1 MWPLTY
7 IITTLIQ
14 QSFRLEIMSYIIKK
28 QRFLKSLDKIK
39 ETCTSNNYEMP
50 KLLKNYPIKS
60 NEKYDK
66 ELKEFIKIFPDFS
79 DIAIDLNKE
88 QEEIVTYDGDKFL
101 SVEAGPGAGKTR
113 VLIEKVNYM
122 VNELNVEPES
132 LLIITFSTKAAEELR
147 ERLSEGDLLKSDVQK
162 MHISTIH
169 SFCGKILEDAGKV
182 GLDVISDE
190 SGGKN
195 LLFIGKHLKELGF
208 VKEAYMSNSE
218 IPHITG
224 KYNEYCSFDV
234 DSEKLIEYIEETRP
248 VSQEYID
255 FVREYMEANEGKYPY
270 DEVRENDEFKKS
282 KYNAKYLQIAKSYEK
297 YEEIL
302 EREKAIDF
310 AHMQKNALEIVQ
322 RDDFKTRFTNILI
335 DEFQDSDPMQMA
347 LFEKLMESAETFT
360 VVGDINQSIYGFRG
374 SNINPFTYLAK
385 HHKDKFEFKS
395 LPTNYRSTH
404 EIIDISEDF
413 IKHQRPEESAL
424 GKAECG
430 RDVHNDIYYLI
441 TDFKKTRND
450 EIKPVKIEADNI
462 FKVINYLITN
472 KKVNKLSDIGILFR
486 SIKES
491 SSRCIGYLL
500 EDLNSAGIKYQIST
514 ADLIEQDEIKS
525 ILTLFYHLVS
535 DDNPHKHFFNKWEK
549 DWLNLKAYAD
559 QILFELSDETKDIL
573 YNLQD
578 KFEAEVVKKEN
589 EVWLRDHSRGGAT
602 AFDKVLKRDEEMLI
616 EIFES
621 VERPILS
628 NENLIEYG
636 ITNKD
641 DLEFFKRLNE
651 LKNSL
656 YSEDIKFY
664 ERPTVSEVY
673 LKLLTDVTG
682 FLTEDRVLE
691 KEDVIYN
698 LSQITYSLEIF
709 SEVRFERD
717 IRGAFWFIYRT
728 IEGYSGYKPESD
740 AIQIMTIHKSKG
752 LEFPVVIIPSFKID
766 SFPKKYENPN
776 PESGWKYGTPV
787 YYTPDNC
794 LRYPKFDEEIG
805 PELSHYMEEERVIYV
820 AMTRAQDTLILSSLV
835 ENVSEAKKYAIEND
849 EFESLPKGP
858 ERLESAINENL
869 SRCKFIDVNNIEID
883 ILPRTSDEEDEDDY
897 CIDLSFTA
905 LENYNNCPFRYKLAN
920 QIGFSVTEK
929 QEIDEGIFVHKALEI
944 INKKIIN
951 NDNLFIGNDEVVKTI
966 TELFEKSN
974 EELLEEDPVEYQK
987 QLDEIIKNVIYY
999 YENYGKNLKIL
1010 DSEYPFYL
1018 KDQHYALKGVVDLIY
1033 EVDGKL
1039 GIIDYKNTSLEDK
1052 YKDKFEKQL
1061 HLYVLALRDQNQE
1074 YEGKEISELKV
1085 YAIKSKKMLEFKID
1099 EEYINELQVELENIA
1114 SSIHRGE
1121 FKSSKCDDCKYCQ
1134 YKKICKQHL

>member
-1 MWPLTY
+1 
-7 IITTLIQ
+7 
-14 QSFRLEIMSYIIKK
+14 MSYIIKK
-28 QRFLKSLDKIK
+28 QKFLKSIDNIK
-39 ETCTSNNYEMP
+39 ETCALNNYEMP
-50 KLLKNYPIKS
+50 KLLKNYPTES
-60 NEKYDK
+60 NEDYDN
-66 ELKEFIKIFPDFS
+66 ELKEFFENFPEFS
-79 DIAIDLNKE
+79 EIAINLNKE
-88 QEEIVTYDGDKFL
+88 QEEIVTYEGDKFL
-101 SVEAGPGAGKTR
+101 SIEAGPGAGKTR

-122 VNELNVEPES
+122 VNELNVNPES

-169 SFCGKILEDAGKV
+169 SFCGKILEDAGEV

-195 LLFIGKHLKELGF
+195 ILFIGKHMEELGF
-208 VKEAYMSNSE
+208 VKEAYMSNNE
-218 IPHITG
+218 IKDISR

-234 DSEKLIEYIEETRP
+234 DSEKLIDYIKETRP
-248 VSQEYID
+248 ISQEYTN
-255 FVREYMEANEGKYPY
+255 FVRDYMETHDGKYPY
-270 DEVRENDEFKKS
+270 DEVKENNEFKKS
-282 KYNAKYLQIAKSYEK
+282 KYNAKYLQIAKSYKK

-302 EREKAIDF
+302 KRENAIDF

-322 RDDFKTRFTNILI
+322 KDDFKTQFTNILI
-335 DEFQDSDPMQMA
+335 DEFQDSDPIQIA
-347 LFEKLMESAETFT
+347 LFEKLMKSAKTFT

-385 HHKDKFEFKS
+385 YHKNEFEFKS

-413 IKHQRPEESAL
+413 IKHQRPAESAL

-430 RDVHNDIYYLI
+430 RDIHNDIYYLV
-441 TDFKKTRND
+441 TEFKKTKKD
-450 EIKPVKIEADNI
+450 EIKPVQIEADSI
-462 FKVINYLITN
+462 FNVIDYLISN
-472 KKVNKLSDIGILFR
+472 DKINKLSDIGILFR

-491 SSRCIGYLL
+491 NSRCIGYLL
-500 EDLNSAGIKYQIST
+500 EDLKSAGIKYQINT
-514 ADLIEQDEIKS
+514 ADLIEQPEIKS
-525 ILTLFYHLVS
+525 VLTLFYHLVS
-535 DDNPHKHFFNKWEK
+535 DDNPHKHIFNRWERK
-549 DWLNLKAYAD
+549 WLNLKAYAD

-578 KFEAEVVKKEN
+578 EFESEIVKKEN
-589 EVWLRDHSRGGAT
+589 EIWLRDHSKGGAT
-602 AFDKVLKRDEEMLI
+602 SFDKVFSRDEEMLI

-621 VERPILS
+621 IKRPVLS
-628 NENLIEYG
+628 NENLIKYG
-636 ITNKD
+636 ITNKN

-651 LKNSL
+651 LKDFL
-656 YSEDIKFY
+656 FSEEIKFY

-673 LKLLTDVTG
+673 MKLLTEVTE
-682 FLTEDRVLE
+682 FLTEDIVLE
-691 KEDVIYN
+691 NDNIIYN
-698 LSQITYSLEIF
+698 LSQITDSLQIF
-709 SEVRFERD
+709 SEVRYERD

-728 IEGYSGYKPESD
+728 IEGYSAYKPESD

-752 LEFPVVIIPSFKID
+752 LEFPVVIIPSFKKD

-776 PESGWKYGTPV
+776 PESGWNKGTPV

-805 PELSHYMEEERVIYV
+805 PKLSHQMEEERVIYV

-835 ENVSEAKKYAIEND
+835 ENISKAKETAIENN
-849 EFESLPKGP
+849 EFENLPKGP
-858 ERLESAINENL
+858 ECIESAINENL
-869 SRCKFIDVNNIEID
+869 SRCKFIDVENIEID
-883 ILPRTSDEEDEDDY
+883 VLPRISDEDNEDDY

-929 QEIDEGIFVHKALEI
+929 QEIDEGIFVHKALEF

-951 NDNLFIGNDEVVKTI
+951 NDNVFIGNDEVTKTI
-966 TELFEKSN
+966 TELFKKSS
-974 EELLEEDPVEYQK
+974 EELLEEDPAEYQK
-987 QLDEIIKNVIYY
+987 QLNEIINNVIHY
-999 YENYGKNLKIL
+999 YENYGKDIKIL

-1018 KDQHYALKGVVDLIY
+1018 KDQHYSLKGVVDLIY

-1039 GIIDYKNTSLEDK
+1039 GIIDYKNTRLEFK
-1052 YKDKFEKQL
+1052 YKDKFKKQL

-1085 YAIKSKKMLEFKID
+1085 YTIKSKKMLEFEID
-1099 EEYINELQVELENIA
+1099 EEYINKLELELEDVA
-1114 SSIHRGE
+1114 SSIHKGD
-1121 FKSSKCDDCKYCQ
+1121 FKSSKCDDCKYCH
-1134 YKKICKQHL
+1134 YKNICKQY